1 MLNLKDQRLG
11 ENVRKSFSR
20 TRFNLE
26 LPDLVE
32 IQTKS
37 YKWFLEEGL
46 GEVLREVSPITDFSG
61 NLFIEFISYTLD
73 TTKPN

>member
-1 MLNLKDQRLG
+1 MVNLKDQRLG

-26 LPDLVE
+26 LPNLVE

-37 YKWFLEEGL
+37 YKWFLEEGRGAFPRSNSKRL
-46 GEVLREVSPITDFSG
+46 LHGRPGTWIGRTRSSR
-61 NLFIEFISYTLD
+61 
-73 TTKPN
+73 